1 MANLKEIFKLC
12 REYVRAHRKLL
23 TLYIFLCVFLGL
35 QSLASPYITGNFIDS
50 LISSSSGANIIKYC
64 AVFVAITLSGVI
76 IGYVT
81 NRLYIKLQTTIS
93 YELNKSAL
101 AHLQRVSYSFVKNQ
115 DTAALNQRINNDSNV
130 LITFYISLCQNIVI
144 NVITVFI
151 GFAIIASFNMILAEV
166 LFVLIPCYSLAYSIF
181 KQKLFDRGLKL
192 KQSQTDYFSRLNEQ
206 ISFIKQIKVF
216 GLFDSFSNRLNQVF
230 TRTLSCAYGY
240 QKVSYS
246 FSAIDTL
253 ILSIAQVF
261 LFIYGGHQVVAGKLS
276 VGNFTII
283 SSYFALMMT
292 SVRYFFSL
300 GKSVQET
307 RVSYERLNGIMSMP
321 VETVG
326 KIELNKIETICTKS
340 LSLSEN
346 NKTIVSDLN
355 VSFETGHIYSICGFN
370 GSGKSTFI
378 NLLIGLYV
386 DEYKGD
392 ILINNLSLQEIDMYS
407 LRRRSMGIFEQNP
420 VLFEDTISY
429 NIQLNQDEL
438 NAENIIQAI
447 DILGLRDFL
456 NNLPQGLDT
465 FLHENASNISGGE
478 KQKIALLRA
487 IIKNPDVLLLDEP
500 TSALDTITT
509 KRLIEYLIS
518 IKEEK
523 IIIVVSHNDEVSQI
537 ADKTIW
543 LEGGKQVL
551 EGK

>member
-1 MANLKEIFKLC
+1 
-12 REYVRAHRKLL
+12 
-23 TLYIFLCVFLGL
+23 
-35 QSLASPYITGNFIDS
+35 
-50 LISSSSGANIIKYC
+50 
-64 AVFVAITLSGVI
+64 
-76 IGYVT
+76 
-81 NRLYIKLQTTIS
+81 
-93 YELNKSAL
+93 
-101 AHLQRVSYSFVKNQ
+101 
-115 DTAALNQRINNDSNV
+115 
-130 LITFYISLCQNIVI
+130 
-144 NVITVFI
+144 
-151 GFAIIASFNMILAEV
+151 
-166 LFVLIPCYSLAYSIF
+166 
-181 KQKLFDRGLKL
+181 
-192 KQSQTDYFSRLNEQ
+192 
-206 ISFIKQIKVF
+206 
-216 GLFDSFSNRLNQVF
+216 
-230 TRTLSCAYGY
+230 
-240 QKVSYS
+240 
-246 FSAIDTL
+246 
-253 ILSIAQVF
+253 
-261 LFIYGGHQVVAGKLS
+261 
-276 VGNFTII
+276 
-283 SSYFALMMT
+283 MMT

-543 LEGGKQVL
+543 LEGGKQVR

>member
-1 MANLKEIFKLC
+1 MF
-12 REYVRAHRKLL
+12 
-23 TLYIFLCVFLGL
+23 
-35 QSLASPYITGNFIDS
+35 D
-50 LISSSSGANIIKYC
+50 GANHIRW
-64 AVFVAITLSGVI
+64 F
-76 IGYVT
+76 
-81 NRLYIKLQTTIS
+81 
-93 YELNKSAL
+93 
-101 AHLQRVSYSFVKNQ
+101 
-115 DTAALNQRINNDSNV
+115 
-130 LITFYISLCQNIVI
+130 
-144 NVITVFI
+144 
-151 GFAIIASFNMILAEV
+151 AEV

-216 GLFDSFSNRLNQVF
+216 SLFDSFSNRLNQVF

-355 VSFETGHIYSICGFN
+355 VCFETGHIYSICGFN

-407 LRRRSMGIFEQNP
+407 LRRRNMGIFEQNP

-429 NIQLNQDEL
+429 NMQLNQDEL

-465 FLHENASNISGGE
+465 FLYENASNISGGE

-543 LEGGKQVL
+543 LEGGKQVR

>member
-1 MANLKEIFKLC
+1 MQKDIKVVLALILNLL
-12 REYVRAHRKLL
+12 
-23 TLYIFLCVFLGL
+23 
-35 QSLASPYITGNFIDS
+35 
-50 LISSSSGANIIKYC
+50 
-64 AVFVAITLSGVI
+64 
-76 IGYVT
+76 
-81 NRLYIKLQTTIS
+81 NRR
-93 YELNKSAL
+93 N
-101 AHLQRVSYSFVKNQ
+101 SFVKNQ
-115 DTAALNQRINNDSNV
+115 DTAALNQRINNDSNA

-378 NLLIGLYV
+378 
-386 DEYKGD
+386 
-392 ILINNLSLQEIDMYS
+392 
-407 LRRRSMGIFEQNP
+407 
-420 VLFEDTISY
+420 
-429 NIQLNQDEL
+429 
-438 NAENIIQAI
+438 
-447 DILGLRDFL
+447 
-456 NNLPQGLDT
+456 
-465 FLHENASNISGGE
+465 
-478 KQKIALLRA
+478 
-487 IIKNPDVLLLDEP
+487 
-500 TSALDTITT
+500 
-509 KRLIEYLIS
+509 IS

-543 LEGGKQVL
+543 LEGGKQVR

>member
-1 MANLKEIFKLC
+1 
-12 REYVRAHRKLL
+12 
-23 TLYIFLCVFLGL
+23 
-35 QSLASPYITGNFIDS
+35 
-50 LISSSSGANIIKYC
+50 
-64 AVFVAITLSGVI
+64 
-76 IGYVT
+76 
-81 NRLYIKLQTTIS
+81 
-93 YELNKSAL
+93 
-101 AHLQRVSYSFVKNQ
+101 
-115 DTAALNQRINNDSNV
+115 
-130 LITFYISLCQNIVI
+130 
-144 NVITVFI
+144 
-151 GFAIIASFNMILAEV
+151 
-166 LFVLIPCYSLAYSIF
+166 
-181 KQKLFDRGLKL
+181 
-192 KQSQTDYFSRLNEQ
+192 
-206 ISFIKQIKVF
+206 
-216 GLFDSFSNRLNQVF
+216 
-230 TRTLSCAYGY
+230 
-240 QKVSYS
+240 
-246 FSAIDTL
+246 
-253 ILSIAQVF
+253 
-261 LFIYGGHQVVAGKLS
+261 
-276 VGNFTII
+276 
-283 SSYFALMMT
+283 MMT

-355 VSFETGHIYSICGFN
+355 VCFETGHIYSICGFN

-407 LRRRSMGIFEQNP
+407 LRRRNMGIFEQNP

-429 NIQLNQDEL
+429 NMQLNQDEL

-465 FLHENASNISGGE
+465 FLYENASNISGGE

-543 LEGGKQVL
+543 LEGGKQVR